1 MIALGDHQPPRDGAD
16 AALDQARMLVEH
28 DALDPGIAQ
37 QRLGPGQAD
46 DIVGAQQ
53 LFHRAPESQRRKPTS
68 EAGVGSRHRVMP
80 HRMRRISAAGHRRG
94 DLRPRGGPLTRGGIF
109 CSLAARAIH
118 FPPARPCAPPS
129 EENPVAPVPI
139 VDRDRE
145 GAPPSLEPLFRLL
158 SGDLDRVNALIVE
171 RMDSPV
177 ALIPQLAGHI
187 VSAGGKRLRPMLTLG
202 CARLCG
208 YRGDDHLALAAAVEF
223 IHTATLLHD
232 DVVDASD
239 LRRGRDTA
247 NAVWGNKPAVL
258 VGDFLFAR
266 SFQLMVEVGSLR
278 ILDILSRAAAVI
290 AEGEVHQLITA
301 NDTATTEAA
310 YLEVIEAKTA
320 ALFAAASR
328 IGAVLA
334 DRPVEEDAALGRYGR
349 NLGIPYQ
356 LVDDMLDFSAH
367 PSEFGKSV
375 GDDFRDGKITL
386 PIVLAYARG
395 DGEERA
401 FWRRTLEQGEQGPGD
416 LERALRLVERHGALA
431 ETRARARAYAA
442 AAVEALSP
450 FPATHLRRA
459 LAEAAAFATERGF

>member
-1 MIALGDHQPPRDGAD
+1 
-16 AALDQARMLVEH
+16 ML
-28 DALDPGIAQ
+28 A
-37 QRLGPGQAD
+37 
-46 DIVGAQQ
+46 
-53 LFHRAPESQRRKPTS
+53 
-68 EAGVGSRHRVMP
+68 
-80 HRMRRISAAGHRRG
+80 
-94 DLRPRGGPLTRGGIF
+94 RPRGRQACPLQSF
-109 CSLAARAIH
+109 AV
-118 FPPARPCAPPS
+118 PS

-139 VDRDRE
+139 IDRDRE
-145 GAPPSLEPLFRLL
+145 GPPPSLEPLFRLL
-158 SGDLDRVNALIVE
+158 SGDLDRVNALIVD

-187 VSAGGKRLRPMLTLG
+187 VSAGGKRLRPMLTLA

-208 YRGDDHLALAAAVEF
+208 YRGDRHVALAAAVEF

-232 DVVDASD
+232 DVVDDSG

-266 SFQLMVEVGSLR
+266 AFQLMVEDGSLR
-278 ILDILSRAAAVI
+278 VLDILSRAAAII

-334 DRPVEEDAALGRYGR
+334 ERPIDEEEALARFGRI
-349 NLGIPYQ
+349 LGFAYQ
-356 LVDDMLDFSAH
+356 LIVDMLALLAR
-367 PSEFGKSV
+367 PSELGESV

-386 PIVLAYARG
+386 PIVIAFARG

-416 LERALRLVERHGALA
+416 LERALRLVERRGALV
-431 ETRARARAYAA
+431 ETLARARVYAA
-442 AAVEALSP
+442 AAIEALSP
-450 FPATHLRRA
+450 FPAGPLRRA
-459 LAEAAAFATERGF
+459 LAEAATFATERGF